1 MTQTRAD
8 RSADL
13 TNGPMLQKIILFSIP
28 LAASSILQLLF
39 NAADVVVVGRF
50 AGSTALAAVG
60 SNGSLIN
67 LLVNLFV
74 GLSLGANVVAAR
86 CFGAKDE
93 HGIQD
98 TVHTAVTL
106 GLTSGVLLAVVGFF
120 AARSLLELMSCPEDV
135 IDLSSLYLK
144 IYFIGMPMNMLYN
157 FSSAL
162 LRAVGDTKR
171 PLYCLAAAGIIN
183 VVLNLVFVI
192 GFSMSVAGVAL
203 ATIISETVSACLV
216 TAMLVREKGALH
228 LDLHKLGFHAGAL
241 KQILLIGL
249 PAGLQSTVFSLSNV
263 VIQSAINSFGS
274 TVVAG
279 SSASSNLEGFV
290 YTAMN
295 AFAQAAVTFT
305 SQNMGARKYHNLDRV
320 MRNCLLCAVVT
331 GILLGGGAASSAA
344 SGSAAASSEALSA
357 DVQAIV
363 DRGVLKV
370 GVKNAVKGF
379 SFQDTLTGEYT
390 GLEDSLAEMIA
401 EHLGV
406 DVEFTTVTAA
416 TRGELLDSGDI
427 DCVLATFTITD
438 ERRKSWDFSTPYY
451 TDYVSVLVEDAS
463 GIKELADLKDKVVGV
478 SSGSTSARALV
489 QAMIDASVI
498 SGDGFD
504 ADTFNADTWKDGI
517 SFRQYDDYPAIST
530 ALSAGE
536 VNGFCVDKSILAIYK
551 TDGRSYIDAEFSPQE
566 YGIATKKGSGFSALC
581 DELVTGWLADG
592 TIDGLI
598 KDNGLD

>member
-1 MTQTRAD
+1 MKKISR
-8 RSADL
+8 RSFVKAAG
-13 TNGPMLQKIILFSIP
+13 TV
-28 LAASSILQLLF
+28 LAL
-39 NAADVVVVGRF
+39 
-50 AGSTALAAVG
+50 TAL
-60 SNGSLIN
+60 
-67 LLVNLFV
+67 
-74 GLSLGANVVAAR
+74 
-86 CFGAKDE
+86 
-93 HGIQD
+93 
-98 TVHTAVTL
+98 TAC
-106 GLTSGVLLAVVGFF
+106 GG
-120 AARSLLELMSCPEDV
+120 
-135 IDLSSLYLK
+135 
-144 IYFIGMPMNMLYN
+144 
-157 FSSAL
+157 
-162 LRAVGDTKR
+162 
-171 PLYCLAAAGIIN
+171 
-183 VVLNLVFVI
+183 
-192 GFSMSVAGVAL
+192 
-203 ATIISETVSACLV
+203 
-216 TAMLVREKGALH
+216 
-228 LDLHKLGFHAGAL
+228 
-241 KQILLIGL
+241 
-249 PAGLQSTVFSLSNV
+249 
-263 VIQSAINSFGS
+263 
-274 TVVAG
+274 
-279 SSASSNLEGFV
+279 SASS
-290 YTAMN
+290 TA
-295 AFAQAAVTFT
+295 AST
-305 SQNMGARKYHNLDRV
+305 
-320 MRNCLLCAVVT
+320 
-331 GILLGGGAASSAA
+331 ASSAA